1 MAPQPLGSPEDRV
14 TGDLPLTGLR
24 VVDLSTWIAGGYC
37 TKLLTDAGV
46 DVVKVEPPEGDPLRR
61 WSASGA
67 TIPADADGALFNFL
81 HASQRS
87 VAIDTVEQDPS
98 ASLSELLASADAVV
112 WSRGS
117 AVADQLRPHEILR
130 AHPHLTTPAIPP
142 FGLEGPW
149 SDKPSTEF
157 TLQAW
162 SGSVIGL
169 GRGASDRP
177 PVHVGGQV
185 GEWLAGLYAAIGT
198 LASTRRAG
206 TEGEIVDVSM
216 LEAQATCLTYYPVTF
231 HDLLGRPMRK
241 KRGVVPPSVAAAQDG
256 LVGLGVGTGQQW
268 LDFCAMVGHP
278 EWTEDQS
285 LFLNRAHLAPD
296 IDDWVGKHTVNEV
309 LETATAFRIPNAP
322 IVHGANAESMEH
334 FQQRS
339 TFVPNPSD
347 RVANPRPPYRSS
359 SLRARTPK
367 PAPRLGMHPIV
378 PFGPGRAQRNATE
391 SGPLPFS
398 GLRVLD
404 MTAYW
409 SGPLVGHVLSML
421 GAEVIHLES
430 PKRPD
435 GARMVG
441 GISQK
446 QEQYWERGPIFAAL
460 NANKKG
466 LAIDLATEQGLSL
479 LKQFV
484 RTCDVVV
491 ENFTPRVLDQLGL
504 SYDALREVRNDL
516 VMVRMPGFGL
526 DGPWRELAAF
536 AFVIED
542 ASGLTWLTGH
552 PDQLPLEPY
561 CVGDPNAGLHA
572 LFGMMV
578 ALEHR
583 DRTGEGSLVEA
594 AMVDAALN
602 ITAEQVIEHSA
613 YGNLLT
619 REGNRGPLAVPQ
631 NIYHAS
637 GPDDFGRDDSWVAIA
652 ITSDDQWQALC
663 AAIGRAEWATDADF
677 ATAARRAE
685 RHDEIDAELE
695 RWCRERTAEVIVDT
709 LWNVG
714 VPVGDVIQPH
724 RQADLD
730 QLQFRG
736 FFEELKHPV
745 VGGCRYS
752 TLPMRFSS
760 RPDRIH
766 RRHAPLLGEHNAE
779 LLGELG
785 LSRSEI
791 DALDAAGVIGQGL
804 RSPAG
809 AT

>member
-1 MAPQPLGSPEDRV
+1 MTA
-14 TGDLPLTGLR
+14 DLPLTGLR

-37 TKLLTDAGV
+37 TKLLTDAGA
-46 DVVKVEPPEGDPLRR
+46 DVVKVESASGDPLRQ
-61 WSASGA
+61 WSASGVP
-67 TIPADADGALFNFL
+67 IPADADGALFNFL

-87 VAIDTVEQDPS
+87 VVVDVDDDDQV
-98 ASLSELLASADAVV
+98 ASLSELLTSSDAVI

-117 AVADQLRPHEILR
+117 SLAAHPSFAPSEILR
-130 AHPHLTTPAIPP
+130 SHPHLTITAITA

-149 SDKPSTEF
+149 ADQPATEF

-162 SGSVIGL
+162 SGGIIGL
-169 GRGASDRP
+169 GRGISDRA
-177 PVHVGGQV
+177 PVYVGGQV

-198 LASTRRAG
+198 LASARRAG
-206 TEGEIVDVSM
+206 GQGEIVDVSM

-231 HDLLGRPMRK
+231 HDLLGHPMRK
-241 KRGVVPPSVAAAQDG
+241 KRVVVPPSVAAAKDG

-268 LDFCAMVGHP
+268 LDFCVMVGHP
-278 EWTEDQS
+278 EWMEDQS

-296 IDDWVGKHTVNEV
+296 IDAWVGQHTVEEV
-309 LETATAFRIPNAP
+309 LDEATTFRIPNAP
-322 IVHGANAESMEH
+322 IVHGANAQSMEH

-339 TFVPNPSD
+339 TFVKNPTD
-347 RVANPRPPYRSS
+347 GVANPRPAYRLSTAA
-359 SLRARTPK
+359 LRTPE
-367 PAPRLGMHPIV
+367 PAPRLGAHSIA
-378 PFGPGRAQRNATE
+378 PFAGGRARDGAGRR
-391 SGPLPFS
+391 GPLPFS

-409 SGPLVGHVLSML
+409 AGPLVGHVLSML

-441 GISQK
+441 GVSQK
-446 QEQYWERGPIFAAL
+446 QDQYWERGPIFAAL
-460 NANKKG
+460 NANKKS
-466 LAIDLATEQGLSL
+466 LAVDLATEQGLDVL
-479 LKQFV
+479 RRFV
-484 RTCDVVV
+484 GTCDVVV

-504 SYDALREVRNDL
+504 SYESLREVRNDL

-602 ITAEQVIEHSA
+602 ISAEQVIEYSA

-619 REGNRGPLAVPQ
+619 RTGNRGPLAAPQ
-631 NIYHAS
+631 NVYHAA

-652 ITSDDQWQALC
+652 VTSGEQWKALC
-663 AAIGRAEWATDADF
+663 NAVGRPDWANDPGFT
-677 ATAARRAE
+677 TAAGRAE
-685 RHDEIDAELE
+685 RHDQIDAELE

-709 LWNVG
+709 LWAVG
-714 VPVGDVIQPH
+714 VPVGNVIQPH
-724 RQADLD
+724 RQADLE
-730 QLQFRG
+730 QFQSRA
-736 FFEELKHPV
+736 FFEEIDHPV
-745 VGGCRYS
+745 VGSCRYS
-752 TLPMRFSS
+752 TLPMRFSAG
-760 RPDRIH
+760 PERIH
-766 RRHAPLLGEHNAE
+766 RRHAPLLGENNAE
-779 LLGELG
+779 LLAEVG
-785 LSRSEI
+785 LSSSEI
-791 DALDAAGVIGQGL
+791 DALEAAGVIGRGL
-804 RSPAG
+804 RSRAG